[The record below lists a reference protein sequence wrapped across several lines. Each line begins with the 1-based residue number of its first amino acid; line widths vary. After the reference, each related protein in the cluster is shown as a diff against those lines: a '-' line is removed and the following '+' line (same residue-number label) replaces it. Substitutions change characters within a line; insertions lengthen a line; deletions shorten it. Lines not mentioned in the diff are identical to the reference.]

1 MSNHAKDAI
10 ALSLTDNSFDKHGW
24 WIHRKGHPLRDA
36 GPRQI
41 PLDPYDVADAI
52 TVLDQYSGESLE
64 RLCKDDNGKNGILT
78 FGVHNRLLPLLTI
91 GHRVHRN
98 VRESGLFTDSFRID
112 TGNLMGW
119 VTLPDKAGKR
129 KSIRLAITSR
139 FDEGQWKGK
148 GKKEGQCFFLN
159 YMLARACRVNPL
171 SAIDIDRE
179 NKGGMELVLFLLFAN
194 YLAKAEPYG
203 VMRAYVKLRKNDL
216 NVKGRIDVSRHV
228 KLNYPICDRI
238 AYVQRKLTADIP
250 VNHLIRHAAEA
261 VCKRRRGLIE
271 SNPLAKSFLEQ
282 LRMATPSWRSDS
294 VSDTARSEATRV
306 VSHPYHAE
314 QYEPLRKL
322 ALMILRN
329 EGVNLYG
336 KDDGET
342 VSGIVFDGSWVWENY
357 LWAILRLRESRIEN
371 LVHCDNAT
379 RKPCIH
385 PFKQKKNL
393 LQWFPD
399 FYIDRNDEMRAV
411 LDAKY
416 KPLDRRFQDGE
427 WINEDVHEVLSFM
440 YALPAKKGFLLY
452 PYRHKE
458 TGEVSA
464 GNDNNKADAQSK
476 NLKFELNGFG
486 GHFGI
491 VGLEIPEPIFC
502 DSCEENKKGSCSKT
516 EAEPY
521 ARFCC
526 AMQKSEKT
534 FLDQLNYFLK
544 QTNS

>member
-1 MSNHAKDAI
+1 MLDACY
-10 ALSLTDNSFDKHGW
+10 
-24 WIHRKGHPLRDA
+24 DA
-36 GPRQI
+36 GGNPYICAGYRTHDYQQTLFNNKVKRVLQALR
-41 PLDPYDVADAI
+41 PFSGKRLEELLDDPELKREALTICVH
-52 TVLDQYSGESLE
+52 DQ
-64 RLCKDDNGKNGILT
+64 K
-78 FGVHNRLLPLLTI
+78 LPLFTL
-91 GHRVHRN
+91 GRVVN
-98 VRESGLFTDSFRID
+98 DPKDEDNKREKPRPVAFRID

-119 VTLPDKAGKR
+119 VALPNPNPSDNKKTPD
-129 KSIRLAITSR
+129 SIRLEISSR
-139 FDEGQWKGK
+139 FDDEGNRN
-148 GKKEGQCFFLN
+148 KKDAAGNRNGNRHFFLN

-194 YLAKAEPYG
+194 YLAKAEPHG

-228 KLNYPICDRI
+228 KLNYPVCDRI

-282 LRMATPSWRSDS
+282 LRMATPSWRPDS

-314 QYEPLRKL
+314 RYEPLRKL

-357 LWAILRLRESRIEN
+357 LWALLRESGIEN

-385 PFKQKKNL
+385 PFKDKHKL

-416 KPLDRRFQDGE
+416 KPLDRRFKDGE
-427 WINEDVHEVLSFM
+427 WINADVHEVLSFM
-440 YALPAKKGFLLY
+440 YALNARKGFLLY
-452 PYRHKE
+452 PYRRKE
-458 TGEVSA
+458 AESGAAA
-464 GNDNNKADAQSK
+464 GDNDTANAQSQC
-476 NLKFELNGFG
+476 LELALNGFG

-491 VGLEIPEPIFC
+491 VGLEIPQPLSC

-516 EAEPY
+516 ESY

-526 AMQKSEKT
+526 AMQKSEKDFIDKLKG
-534 FLDQLNYFLK
+534 FLELTD
-544 QTNS
+544 S